1 MGDFFKVG
9 KPIFLDFLST
19 IAFIVAVSVLHDV
32 ALSIL
37 IGMAV
42 GIAEIGWQYLRHK
55 KISAME
61 GASLALV
68 IVLGAA
74 SLITKDPRFVMLKP
88 SIGYGA
94 IGMVMLQRDWQLR
107 YAPPRALVFVPAER
121 FIFWGRLWAALMW
134 ISCFDNLALISLV
147 DLATWSKILSIWG
160 LSTKLSLFVAEY
172 FLIRAEAI
180 GNYRKGVRFAEE
192 PA

>member
-1 MGDFFKVG
+1 MGDFLKVG

-19 IAFIVAVSVLHDV
+19 IAFLVAVSVLHDV

-42 GIAEIGWQYLRHK
+42 GVAEIAWQYFRHK

-61 GASLALV
+61 WASLALV
-68 IVLGAA
+68 IVLGSA

-88 SIGYGA
+88 SIGYAA
-94 IGMVMLQRDWQLR
+94 IGTVMLQRDWQLR
-107 YAPPRALVFVPAER
+107 YAPPRALMFVPAER
-121 FIFWGRLWAALMW
+121 FILWGRAWAALMW
-134 ISCFDNLALISLV
+134 VSCLGNLVLISFV
-147 DLATWSKILSIWG
+147 DIVTWGKILAAWG
-160 LSTKLSLFVAEY
+160 LSSKLILFLAE
-172 FLIRAEAI
+172 FLLIRAEAI
-180 GNYRKGVRFAEE
+180 ANYRKGVRFAEE